1 VVKRPGRGDGRRGFL
16 ALVSWCVPA
25 DRREAWE
32 LEWRAE
38 LANAR
43 MSGGSR
49 ARVWASAAE
58 DAVRMLPARLRSAD
72 PLGDLRHAVRSLGRN
87 PTFAV
92 TALLTL
98 GLGIGANTAIYSV
111 IRAYLLTPLPLPS
124 PERVVVLLKD
134 GRSTAGATSAPDFV
148 DWRSQSQSFE
158 DLAAVHLW
166 SANLVGGEIPL
177 RVTRARV
184 TPSLFGILGVK
195 PLLGRDFAEDDAIPG
210 RDRVVI
216 LSYDLWMSA
225 FGGARDIL
233 GRTLRI
239 DGVDCTV
246 IGVGPRALRIPP
258 ITTQIW
264 VPLPLDADAMSAR
277 GRNNLYVIGRLS
289 DGVSL
294 EAAGSEMRLIGNRIA
309 EAYPAED
316 EGRTVTIQTLHDF
329 ALGPAPGGLWRLQA
343 CVGLVL
349 LIACVNV
356 ANLVIARGVA
366 RERELAVRVSLGAS
380 RARLIGP
387 LLAESAVLGAGGGVI
402 GLLLARAALDP
413 IRGMV
418 PESLAAF
425 GEVSLDVRLLVITLT
440 VSVASGLAAGLLP
453 ALRLTTTRKRP
464 GSGGVFDAL
473 RVRGGTARLRAAF
486 AIAQYALATVL
497 LVVSI
502 LVVRSLENLYDV
514 DVGIRYD
521 GVTTFGVTFPEASF
535 AKSERVIQ
543 GVAGVLEGV
552 RSSPGVEVAGAVSH
566 LPLTGSRLTSSVL
579 LEGGP
584 GTMTVNGP
592 SASIKVVTPEYFNAL
607 GVRLVE
613 GRYFRDADREG
624 SEPVAIINHA
634 AAVTFW
640 PGEDPIGRWIAYAD
654 GPDGGLLRR
663 RIVGVVGDIR
673 YAGPS
678 APAIE
683 EVYEPYGQT
692 TEVWRWFGRSMS
704 FVVRTADG
712 SILDVRDAR
721 AAVARVDAALPVTG
735 YGPLAERLDRALAT
749 PRFHGALLGAFGVLA
764 IVLASVG
771 LYGVLAFTVRRR
783 TRELG
788 IRLALGAQKRVLLAA
803 VLGDALR
810 LAAVGGTIGVAGAAL
825 LGRFLRALLWGVEP
839 ADPLTMLVVLALLT
853 LSALLASWI
862 PARRAASVDPVLSLQ
877 AE

>member
-1 VVKRPGRGDGRRGFL
+1 MNRPRRAFRWRGGL
-16 ALVSWCVPA
+16 ALVSWCVRA
-25 DRREAWE
+25 DRREEWE
-32 LEWRAE
+32 QEWRAE
-38 LANAR
+38 LANVR
-43 MSGGSR
+43 CSGGSR
-49 ARVWASAAE
+49 FRVWASAAE
-58 DAVRMLPARLRSAD
+58 DAARMLPGRLRSAD
-72 PLGDLRHAVRSLGRN
+72 PLSDLRYAMRSLGRN

-111 IRAYLLTPLPLPS
+111 VRAYLLKPLPLRD

-134 GRSTAGATSAPDFV
+134 GESTSGATSAPDFV
-148 DWRSQSQSFE
+148 DWRSQSRSFE

-166 SANLVGGEIPL
+166 SANLVGGDVPL

-184 TPSLFGILGVK
+184 TPAFFEVIGVK
-195 PLLGRDFAEDDAIPG
+195 PVLGRDFVAEDAIPG

-216 LSYDLWMSA
+216 LSHELWMSA
-225 FGGARDIL
+225 FGGAPDVL

-246 IGVGPRALRIPP
+246 VGVAPRDLRVPP

-264 VPLPLDADAMSAR
+264 VPLVLDADAMSAR
-277 GRNNLYVIGRLS
+277 GRNNLFVIGRLR
-289 DGVSL
+289 DGASL
-294 EAAGSEMRLIGNRIA
+294 EDARSEMRLIGDRIA

-316 EGRTVTIQTLHDF
+316 EGRSVVVRTLHEF

-343 CVGLVL
+343 CVALVL

-380 RARLIGP
+380 RGRLIGP
-387 LLAESAVLGAGGGVI
+387 LLAESALLGAGGGVI
-402 GLLLARAALDP
+402 GVLLAGAALGP
-413 IRGMV
+413 IRRLV
-418 PESLAAF
+418 PASLAAL
-425 GEVSLDVRLLVITLT
+425 GVVSLDVRLLVLTLI

-453 ALRLTTTRKRP
+453 ALRLTTGRANSR
-464 GSGGVFDAL
+464 SGGVFDSL

-486 AIAQYALATVL
+486 AVSQYALATVL

-502 LVVRSLENLYDV
+502 LVVRSLQNLYGV
-514 DVGIRYD
+514 DVGIRYQ

-543 GVAGVLEGV
+543 GITGVLDGV
-552 RSSPGVEVAGAVSH
+552 RSTPGVELAGAVSH

-584 GTMTVNGP
+584 GVMTANGP
-592 SASIKVVTPEYFNAL
+592 SASIKVVTPDYFEVL
-607 GVRLVE
+607 GVPLVA
-613 GRYFRDADREG
+613 GRSFSGVDREG
-624 SEPVAIINHA
+624 SEPVAIINRTA
-634 AAVTFW
+634 AATFW
-640 PGEDPIGRWIAYAD
+640 PGQDPVGRWIAYAD
-654 GPDGGLLRR
+654 GPDGEPLRR
-663 RIVGVVGDIR
+663 RVIGVVGDIR

-678 APAIE
+678 SPAIE
-683 EVYEPYGQT
+683 EVYEVHAQT

-704 FVVRTADG
+704 FVVRTTNG
-712 SILDVRDAR
+712 SAFDVRDAR
-721 AAVARVDAALPVTG
+721 SAVSRVDGALPVTG
-735 YGPLAERLDRALAT
+735 YGLLSERLDRSLAT
-749 PRFHGALLGAFGVLA
+749 PRFHGALLGAFGALA
-764 IVLASVG
+764 IVLASIG

-783 TRELG
+783 TREMG
-788 IRLALGAQKRVLLAA
+788 IRLALGARKRVLLAT
-803 VLGDALR
+803 VLADAFR
-810 LAAVGGTIGVAGAAL
+810 LAIVGGTIGLAGALA

-839 ADPLTMLVVLALLT
+839 ADPLTMIAVLALLT
-853 LSALLASWI
+853 FSALLASWI